1 MLSETTRSDAVL
13 KRLLSLHPKKIDLAL
28 DRILRLLSAL
38 GNPQAKLPPVIH
50 VAGTNGKGS
59 VCAFARAMLEAQ
71 GLKVHVHT
79 SPHLVR
85 FHERI
90 RIAGKLI
97 SEESLVSLLEEVE
110 EVNQRREITFFEI
123 TTAAMFL
130 AFSRY
135 PADAAILEVGLGGAY
150 DATNVVPDPVM
161 TVIQP
166 VGLDHREFLGD
177 DLASIA
183 AEKAGIIKKS
193 APLVVG
199 PQSQIARDVIL
210 TCADRLGV
218 PVFEFGQ
225 DFASRLEH
233 NRMVYEDEVG
243 LLDLPLPKLAG
254 RHQIENA
261 GVAIAALRHAGS
273 FGGKRLTW
281 GSDAAVEKGLATV
294 EWPARLQRLQ
304 KGPLVEAAPKG
315 AEVWLDGG
323 HNPHGA
329 EAVSRAMA
337 DMEENGERPLYLIC
351 GMLANKDA
359 LGYLR
364 AFVGLARHVVT
375 VAIPGEESSLG
386 AGALY
391 DIARKAGLDSA
402 PAEDLDDAMLQIMA
416 WTRLDDSDTPPR
428 VLICG
433 SLYLAGKVLAENS

>member
-13 KRLLSLHPKKIDLAL
+13 KRLLALHPKKIDLAL

-38 GNPQAKLPPVIH
+38 GNPQLKLPPVIH

-90 RIAGKLI
+90 RIAGKQI
-97 SEESLVSLLEEVE
+97 SEEGLVSLLEEVE
-110 EVNQRREITFFEI
+110 QVNQGREITFFEI
-123 TTAAMFL
+123 TAAAMFL

-135 PADAAILEVGLGGAY
+135 PADAMVLEVGLGGTY
-150 DATNVVPDPVM
+150 DATNVVPNPAM

-166 VGLDHREFLGD
+166 VGLDHKEFLGD

-183 AEKAGIIKKS
+183 GEKAGIIKKGS
-193 APLVVG
+193 PLVVG
-199 PQSQIARDVIL
+199 PQSDIARDVIL
-210 TCADRLGV
+210 ARADRMGV

-225 DFASRLEH
+225 DFVARQEH
-233 NRMVYEDEVG
+233 GRMVYEDEAG
-243 LLDLPLPKLAG
+243 LLDLPLPKLVG

-261 GVAIAALRHAGS
+261 GVSIAALRHARRG
-273 FGGKRLTW
+273 W
-281 GSDAAVEKGLATV
+281 GQDAAVEKGLATV

-304 KGPLVEAAPKG
+304 KGPLIDSAPKG

-337 DMEENGERPLYLIC
+337 DMEEHGERPLYLIC
-351 GMLANKDA
+351 GMLANKDSLA
-359 LGYLR
+359 YLR
-364 AFVGLARHVVT
+364 AFQGLARHVVT
-375 VAIPGEESSLG
+375 VAIPGESNSLG

-391 DIARKAGLDSA
+391 DIARRAGLDSA
-402 PAEDLDDAMLQIMA
+402 PAEDLDDAMLQVTA
-416 WTRLDDSDTPPR
+416 WTRLDAQETPPR
-428 VLICG
+428 ILICG
-433 SLYLAGKVLAENS
+433 SLYLAGKVLTENS

>member
-1 MLSETTRSDAVL
+1 MLSETTRSDTVL
-13 KRLLSLHPKKIDLAL
+13 RRLLSLHPKKIDLAL
-28 DRILRLLSAL
+28 DRILRLLADL
-38 GNPQAKLPPVIH
+38 GNPHLRLPPVIH

-59 VCAFARAMLEAQ
+59 ACAFMRAMLEAQ

-97 SEESLVSLLEEVE
+97 SEEALVSLLEEVE
-110 EVNQRREITFFEI
+110 QRNAGREITFFEI
-123 TTAAMFL
+123 TAAAMFL

-135 PADAAILEVGLGGAY
+135 PADVLVLEVGLGGTY
-150 DATNVVPDPVM
+150 DATNVVPHPAM

-166 VGLDHREFLGD
+166 VGLDHKEFLGD
-177 DLASIA
+177 DLAGIA
-183 AEKAGIIKKS
+183 REKAGIIKKG

-199 PQSQIARDVIL
+199 PQSEIGREVIL
-210 TCADRLGV
+210 RQADRLGV
-218 PVFEFGQ
+218 PVYEFGQ
-225 DFASRLEH
+225 DFVSRPEH
-233 NRMVYEDEVG
+233 GRMVYEDQQG
-243 LLDLPLPKLAG
+243 LLDLPLPRLVG

-261 GVAIAALRHAGS
+261 GVAIAALRHAGK
-273 FGGKRLTW
+273 GW
-281 GSDAAVEKGLATV
+281 GTDAGIERGLLGV
-294 EWPARLQRLQ
+294 EWPARLQRLT
-304 KGPLVEAAPKG
+304 KGPLVEAAPRG

-337 DMEENGERPLYLIC
+337 DMEEHGERPLYLIC

-364 AFVGLARHVVT
+364 SFDGLARHVVT
-375 VAIPGEESSLG
+375 VGIPGEDASMG

-391 DIARKAGLDSA
+391 DVARRAGLDSA
-402 PAEDLDDAMLQIMA
+402 PAEDLDDAMLQVHA
-416 WTRLDDSDTPPR
+416 WTRLDDDSTPPR
-428 VLICG
+428 ILICG
-433 SLYLAGKVLAENS
+433 SLYLAGKVLAENG